1 MSENNEIGFQGG
13 LAKENS
19 YRVVEPG
26 VTSAWDEAANDVNAR
41 NADGLRPIEV
51 AARALNVVEF
61 LTIASQPDF
70 NAADVD
76 PRAQASLARDD
87 DLPDAAERYDAFLE
101 ALETYDRFVRAAHRL
116 NPERE
121 IEVALESRLDDGL
134 PTIQAADNP
143 RIAPLDPGAA
153 AANDDNARN
162 AANDPDKSR
171 GEPTLAPD
179 LERVRVARAEDREA
193 FERAQAD
200 LAALLEKNG
209 GRVGKGPAQAPQG
222 ATPTARDAE
231 GRQAGDGGK
240 EGEGNEVKA
249 APIFRKDGFEVPTS
263 VVAQYVAF
271 DGKYLHRQTEVVHFH
286 DKGRKLSTDSE
297 DKAVVR
303 SMMEVAKAKNWG
315 EVQLKGSEEFR
326 RQGWIAAELAG
337 IKSTGFKP
345 KAQDRALL
353 QAAREE
359 MRISAG
365 EREPGRTEGANTV
378 EASAQAREPA
388 QKAAAPAPAGTE
400 KPAETQAA
408 QDKAPA
414 SANDEAAAQKS
425 SEQARPDTEKR
436 AGPQAAQE
444 KAPARASDDAAA
456 VQAARAAFM
465 ERGNAIKANA
475 RPGFDALTAD
485 AARKVLEQRIRGL
498 SPEVQARFRGDVEKQ
513 INEARSADKPLAIP
527 VPKADRI
534 LIEAA
539 RMQQEAPARAA
550 EASPEVP
557 TDIDR

>member
-13 LAKENS
+13 LARENP
-19 YRVVEPG
+19 YRMVQPG
-26 VTSAWDEAANDVNAR
+26 VTSSWDEAANDVNGR

-70 NAADVD
+70 NPADVD

-87 DLPDAAERYDAFLE
+87 DFPQAAERYDAFIE

-116 NPERE
+116 HPERE
-121 IEVALESRLDDGL
+121 IEDALESRLDDGL
-134 PTIQAADNP
+134 PTIETADNP
-143 RIAPLDPGAA
+143 RIAPLDIGTA

-162 AANDPDKSR
+162 AANDPDKTR
-171 GEPTLAPD
+171 AQPTLQPD
-179 LERVRVARAEDREA
+179 LERARLARAEDREA

-209 GRVGKGPAQAPQG
+209 GRVGKGPAQAPQA
-222 ATPTARDAE
+222 ATET
-231 GRQAGDGGK
+231 GREAQGQQAADGGK

-249 APIFRKDGFEVPTS
+249 APIFREKGYEVPAS

-303 SMMEVAKAKNWG
+303 SMIEVAKAKNWG

-326 RQGWIAAELAG
+326 RQAWVAAELAG

-365 EREPGRTEGANTV
+365 EREAGRSEGANTV
-378 EASAQAREPA
+378 EVSAGARAAEQKPAEQARAAAEKPAEPQA
-388 QKAAAPAPAGTE
+388 ATEKAAAP
-400 KPAETQAA
+400 QA
-408 QDKAPA
+408 
-414 SANDEAAAQKS
+414 
-425 SEQARPDTEKR
+425 
-436 AGPQAAQE
+436 
-444 KAPARASDDAAA
+444 DDAAA

-465 ERGNAIKANA
+465 ERGRAIQAGA
-475 RPGFDALTAD
+475 RPGFDALSAD
-485 AARKVLEQRIRGL
+485 TARKVLEQRIKGF
-498 SPEVQARFRGDVEKQ
+498 SPEVQARFRNDMERQ
-513 INEARSADKPLAIP
+513 IEEARKADTPLAIP

-534 LIEAA
+534 LVEAA
-539 RMQQEAPARAA
+539 KMQQEAPARAA
-550 EASPEVP
+550 ETAPEVP
-557 TDIDR
+557 SDIER

>member
-26 VTSAWDEAANDVNAR
+26 ITSAWDEAANDVNGR
-41 NADGLRPIEV
+41 NGDGLRPIEV

-87 DLPDAAERYDAFLE
+87 DLPDAAERYEAFLE

-121 IEVALESRLDDGL
+121 FEDALESRLDDGL
-134 PTIQAADNP
+134 PTIQAADNL
-143 RIAPLDPGAA
+143 RVAPVDLGAA
-153 AANDDNARN
+153 AANDGNARN

-171 GEPTLAPD
+171 GEATLSPD
-179 LERVRVARAEDREA
+179 LDRVRVARAEDREE

-209 GRVGKGPAQAPQG
+209 GRVGKGPTQAPQA
-222 ATPTARDAE
+222 ATPPARGAE
-231 GRQAGDGGK
+231 GQQAADGGK
-240 EGEGNEVKA
+240 DGEGNEVKA
-249 APIFRKDGFEVPTS
+249 AAIFRKDGYEVPTS

-303 SMMEVAKAKNWG
+303 SMMEIAKAKNWG

-337 IKSTGFKP
+337 IKSTGFRP

-365 EREPGRTEGANTV
+365 EREAGRSEGANTV

-388 QKAAAPAPAGTE
+388 QKPSEQTPAATA
-400 KPAETQAA
+400 KPAEPQAA
-408 QDKAPA
+408 HESAPA
-414 SANDEAAAQKS
+414 SASDAQKP
-425 SEQARPDTEKR
+425 SEQAPAATQKTAE
-436 AGPQAAQE
+436 PQAAQE
-444 KAPARASDDAAA
+444 SGAAPANDAAA

-498 SPEVQARFRGDVEKQ
+498 SPEVQARFRNDVEKQ
-513 INEARSADKPLAIP
+513 IDEARKADRPLTIP

-534 LIEAA
+534 LVEAA
-539 RMQQEAPARAA
+539 KMQQEAPTRAA
-550 EASPEVP
+550 EASPEVQ